1 MNRSDKTR
9 AFLMIILSAVII
21 IFATTLFFTY
31 KSRSIMKKNSITK
44 DFTLTDSTSN
54 YLLSLLPFLGSSD
67 VFYEENIY
75 SRKKTIVTEVDKP
88 TLYEMAMNTLNSIPD
103 EEDSEGK
110 YSWMCFERDLFDKKI
125 HEMYNITAE
134 TVSRPG
140 LNELNTNKKIY
151 PMENKVCITQ
161 NSEGINPGNIIT
173 SVYKSN
179 KEKDNLVIYVYALFE
194 DCIKENSECDGW
206 NVYSDPKLNNKIDE
220 FLFDDKTNNDEIMN
234 NHVKEA
240 SKYKIVFKPLDS
252 NGNTK
257 YYWYSI
263 ERLK

>member
-1 MNRSDKTR
+1 MNENMEYNEFEQRNNIRDRMFDIWSKYKKHLIVLACFIILLTIVLVIVLNRPKTYTKYPDIER
-9 AFLMIILSAVII
+9 IMIINAQNYVKNNNLANNSYISLNNLNIKIDENLKCDSLS
-21 IFATTLFFTY
+21 
-31 KSRSIMKKNSITK
+31 
-44 DFTLTDSTSN
+44 
-54 YLLSLLPFLGSSD
+54 G
-67 VFYEENIY
+67 
-75 SRKKTIVTEVDKP
+75 
-88 TLYEMAMNTLNSIPD
+88 
-103 EEDSEGK
+103 
-110 YSWMCFERDLFDKKI
+110 
-125 HEMYNITAE
+125 
-134 TVSRPG
+134 
-140 LNELNTNKKIY
+140 
-151 PMENKVCITQ
+151 
-161 NSEGINPGNIIT
+161 
-173 SVYKSN
+173 VY

-240 SKYKIVFKPLDS
+240 SKYKIVCKPLDS